1 MTAAAIAGDVSRS
14 SGNQTATKEILV
26 SAPNPNGTAGSHRTA
41 AQVLKD
47 IGLFF
52 AAPWVTLAYLA
63 LFPFIGMKL
72 MAQAWRQRKAAG

>member
-1 MTAAAIAGDVSRS
+1 
-14 SGNQTATKEILV
+14 V
-26 SAPNPNGTAGSHRTA
+26 SAPNPDGAAGSRRTA

-63 LFPFIGMKL
+63 LFPFIAMKL
-72 MAQAWRQRKAAG
+72 LAQAWRQRKAAG